1 MDLAVLWPPDFY
13 TTRPLHLHQSLQNGS
28 FFGYWPGEACIRAW
42 DLGSRRW
49 GLATAAVSRDWNEF
63 DDTDDGTLIIDTDAQ
78 YTAHNGYPMRLPHH
92 LRH

>member
-42 DLGSRRW
+42 DLGSRKWVWQPLRCQGTGM
-49 GLATAAVSRDWNEF
+49 GLM
-63 DDTDDGTLIIDTDAQ
+63 TLMM
-78 YTAHNGYPMRLPHH
+78 GRF
-92 LRH
+92 RH